1 MDGGT
6 YIVAVE
12 LADGCVRSALV
23 GLSVTPMPDGAD
35 TDNGTVEEKPLML
48 ARLIVDV
55 PVEPGVRLREVGA
68 AEMLKSGAG
77 LRSQTCSSLL
87 KTGVEFGVGQEPLA
101 GHNRKLSVAPFVE
114 LIDRLVASDC
124 SEELASL

>member
-1 MDGGT
+1 MS
-6 YIVAVE
+6 VE
-12 LADGCVRSALV
+12 LPELPEVRVTVDGLV
-23 GLSVTPMPDGAD
+23 DAVDPEGRTEVASVTVPE
-35 TDNGTVEEKPLML
+35 NPLRL